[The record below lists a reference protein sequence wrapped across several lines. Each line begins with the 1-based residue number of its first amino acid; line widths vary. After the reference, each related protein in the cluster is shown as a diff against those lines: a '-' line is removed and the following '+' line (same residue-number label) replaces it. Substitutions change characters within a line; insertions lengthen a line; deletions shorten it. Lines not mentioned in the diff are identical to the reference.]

1 MNLGL
6 LDHLTKYSIR
16 DLFTQPSRT
25 MLTIFG
31 IVIGIAFMVSLSSL
45 AVSMKTEI
53 EGSVET
59 VMKSAVFV
67 NARRLQGAIP
77 TYVSNTIQKMDG
89 VVSVIPVVI
98 SVSASGGKAVTVVG
112 MPVNEM
118 QGFMPVVTGRL
129 PNADNAS
136 EFLTTEPIAAS
147 FNLAIND
154 TLKVTTLQMMTS
166 TNLKLVGMTELVGIF
181 QGLAAGSG
189 MVAFTGI
196 SAAQQMFNMEGYA
209 TIFIVRI
216 TEPNVAQ
223 DLKQTIEATFP
234 KLNVMLET
242 DLVSSVGNI
251 ITSLDALVFAVSL
264 IGLSISGLS
273 VMNSIATNVV
283 EKRREIGV
291 LKSIGAKNWQVFYI
305 FIFQGLLFGIA
316 GGILGGGVGIGI
328 TYLIL
333 NFVNNVLSIGVTFP
347 FIIDT
352 TTYFRGFSVALILGI
367 LASIVPSWNAT
378 RVRPVEALRYE

>member
-1 MNLGL
+1 M
-6 LDHLTKYSIR
+6 TKYSIR

-53 EGSVET
+53 EGSVQT

-67 NARRLQGAIP
+67 NARRLQGTIP
-77 TYVSNTIQKMDG
+77 TYVSNTLQKMEG
-89 VVSVIPVVI
+89 VVSVIPVVV
-98 SVSASGGKAVTVVG
+98 SVTASGGKALTVVG
-112 MPVNEM
+112 MPVSDM
-118 QGFMPVVTGRL
+118 QSFVPVVAGKL
-129 PNADNAS
+129 PSSDNAS
-136 EFLTTEPIAAS
+136 EFMTTEPIATS
-147 FNLAIND
+147 FNLALND
-154 TLKVTTLQMMTS
+154 TLKVTTLQMMTA

-196 SAAQQMFNMEGYA
+196 GTAQQMFNMEGYA

-216 TEPNVAQ
+216 TQPGVAQ
-223 DLKQTIEATFP
+223 DLKQRIEATFP

-242 DLVSSVGNI
+242 DLVMSVGNI
-251 ITSLDALVFAVSL
+251 ISSLDALVFAVSL

-305 FIFQGLLFGIA
+305 FVFQGLLFGIT
-316 GGILGGGVGIGI
+316 GGILGGGAGIGI

-352 TTYFRGFSVALILGI
+352 ATYFRGFTVALILGI